1 MEAAKRTLQLCL
13 RSLPE
18 GCMFQVVSFGSHHTK
33 LFAGALAADLRGCC
47 CIMLFYGVVCHLS
60 YEPGWVRSENG

>member
-18 GCMFQVVSFGSHHTK
+18 GCMFQVVSFGNDDTK
-33 LFAGALAADLRGCC
+33 LFPGALADLRRCC
-47 CIMLFYGVVCHLS
+47 CVHICGVSVLA
-60 YEPGWVRSENG
+60 YKPGWA